1 MKSGT
6 FILLAALCFQLMQP
20 TFYCEELM
28 EVWLDA
34 EDSDKQIFKT
44 INILF
49 SKHPYLLKF
58 FFDPNKPKIKYEPL
72 NMIRASHGM
81 SSGEQVLI
89 KIALD
94 IWSGGG
100 NAKVCQILETLD
112 DANFT
117 NAINAL
123 VLTRRNRF

>member
-1 MKSGT
+1 
-6 FILLAALCFQLMQP
+6 
-20 TFYCEELM
+20 M

-34 EDSDKQIFKT
+34 EDSDKQTFKT

-58 FFDPNKPKIKYEPL
+58 FFDPNKPRIKYEPL
-72 NMIRASHGM
+72 KMIRASYGM

-112 DANFT
+112 DANFI

-123 VLTRRNRF
+123 ILTRRNRF